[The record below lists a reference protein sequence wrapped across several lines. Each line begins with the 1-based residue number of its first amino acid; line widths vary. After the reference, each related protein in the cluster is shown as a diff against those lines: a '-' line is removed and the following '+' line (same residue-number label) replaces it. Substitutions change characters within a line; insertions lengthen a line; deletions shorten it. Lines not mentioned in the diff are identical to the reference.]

1 MRQFVIQMDNRP
13 GELAHLVRALAA
25 RGINIEHLACVGAG
39 PLAGCFVVPGDAVAM
54 REVLR
59 GIGHAYI
66 EGDTVTA
73 KVPDRPGGLAE
84 TTDRL
89 AAAGVNV
96 IGMLCIGRQPGIV
109 EMAITVDDEQ
119 RALAALSEAA
129 PHPEVASAAEA
140 AEVAPA

>member
-13 GELAHLVRALAA
+13 GELAHLVRALAT
-25 RGINIEHLACVGAG
+25 RGINIDHLACVGTG
-39 PLAGCFVVPGDAVAM
+39 PVAGCFVVPSNPVAM

-59 GIGHAYI
+59 GIGHDYI
-66 EGDTVTA
+66 EGDAVTA
-73 KVPDRPGGLAE
+73 RIPDRPGGLAE

-96 IGMLCIGRQPGIV
+96 IGMLCIGRQQGIV

-119 RALAALSEAA
+119 RALSALQVLDQEPESA
-129 PHPEVASAAEA
+129 PT
-140 AEVAPA
+140 